1 MDYSVRKLEKPNEAD
16 SLYFD
21 EQQPLGSWE
30 QQFGFGDGFNTCVPS
45 LFGCEQYSLPYQNS
59 YTSNYELADFEEIS
73 GEFDLWDSSNRQSLY
88 TELCVDAEPLK
99 MAMADSHAYQSENV
113 LSEAMNAGYGRELT
127 VSDRN
132 NGMKMKRVRR
142 YKSCALELDE
152 IQKYFDVPITKAAK
166 ELNVGLSVLK
176 KRCREL
182 NILRW
187 PHKKIKGIKCL
198 IDNVKELGLTNEIE
212 ILEEHKRMIEKLPET
227 ELTERTKKLRQA
239 CYKAKFKK
247 RRSMKPSFA

>member
-16 SLYFD
+16 SLYF
-21 EQQPLGSWE
+21 EEEQPLGSWE
-30 QQFGFGDGFNTCVPS
+30 QQFVFGDDFNNCVPS
-45 LFGCEQYSLPYQNS
+45 LFGCEQYLLPYQNS

-73 GEFDLWDSSNRQSLY
+73 GDFDLWDSSNLQSLY

-99 MAMADSHAYQSENV
+99 TAMADSHAHQSENV
-113 LSEAMNAGYGRELT
+113 LSEAMNVGYGKELT
-127 VSDRN
+127 VSDSN

-166 ELNVGLSVLK
+166 ELNVSLYVLR

-187 PHKKIKGIKCL
+187 PHRKIKSIKCL
-198 IDNVKELGLTNEIE
+198 IDNAKELGLTNEIE
-212 ILEEHKRMIEKLPET
+212 ILEEHKRMLETLFGT

-239 CYKAKFKK
+239 CFKAIYKKQ
-247 RRSMKPSFA
+247 RSLKPSFA